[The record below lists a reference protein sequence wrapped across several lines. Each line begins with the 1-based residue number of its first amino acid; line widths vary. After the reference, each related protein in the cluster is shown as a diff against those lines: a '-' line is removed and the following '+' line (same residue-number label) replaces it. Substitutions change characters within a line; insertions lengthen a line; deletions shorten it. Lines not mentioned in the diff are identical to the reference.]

1 MMFKL
6 SILSIILMVVAVGCG
21 PAATIQPTDVPDT
34 RSPEATES
42 VQDKASTP
50 ENTAATPSQIRE
62 APTPTPEKE
71 GSMGN
76 SGRNTLNAPGTSYG
90 NHVLSFIPASWLERG
105 VWISNEGKAIQS
117 AGAPNPRTLEKFLEM
132 DEKERASFFDAFAKA
147 FSPSFVVTMRQSP
160 EEWKEQFG
168 LDLFSLNSTA
178 SVGTTSRFP
187 LKPAVLLGEFS
198 DSEITRKL
206 LNSGYQPKTYKG
218 EEYYAIGKDFRA
230 NLAESPLALN
240 LANRVFVGKEVV
252 VASPETASVE
262 EFLDV
267 LVGEARPLRDN
278 PLALAAIESLG
289 ETFAAV
295 ILTRT
300 SAFNPDGSIPLT
312 YEKPP
317 DWGNLGPWNILA
329 AGSGEE
335 DGQSYFAFSIAF
347 DDPTAADSNL
357 DEFKARVGNY
367 QTLVPQRFP
376 ESDALIAGWPNR
388 PLDEACSDISVN
400 ALSWT
405 FGSAITV
412 HCQTQFSLLWTQLVD
427 LRDLGFLVP

>member
-1 MMFKL
+1 
-6 SILSIILMVVAVGCG
+6 
-21 PAATIQPTDVPDT
+21 
-34 RSPEATES
+34 
-42 VQDKASTP
+42 
-50 ENTAATPSQIRE
+50 
-62 APTPTPEKE
+62 
-71 GSMGN
+71 MGN
-76 SGRNTLNAPGTSYG
+76 SGQNTLSAPGTSDT
-90 NHVLSFIPASWLERG
+90 NHILSFIPASWLERG

-117 AGAPNPRTLEKFLEM
+117 AGAPNPRTLEKSLEM

-147 FSPSFVVTMRQSP
+147 FSPSFVVTMLESP

-168 LDLFSLNSTA
+168 LDLVSLNSTA

-198 DSEITRKL
+198 DSEITGKL
-206 LNSGYQPKTYKG
+206 LNSGYEPRTYKG
-218 EEYYAIGKDFRA
+218 KEYYAIGKDFRVS
-230 NLAESPLALN
+230 LSDSPLGLN
-240 LANRVFVGKEVV
+240 LTNRVFVGKEVV

-267 LVGEARPLRDN
+267 LVGEAKSLRDN

-300 SAFNPDGSIPLT
+300 GVFNPVGSIPLT
-312 YEKPP
+312 YAKPP
-317 DWGNLGPWNILA
+317 AWGALDQWNILA
-329 AGSGEE
+329 AGSGVE
-335 DGQSYFAFSIAF
+335 DGQPYFAFTIAF

-357 DEFKARVGNY
+357 DEVKARVENY

-376 ESDALIAGWPNR
+376 ESTALIEGWPNR
-388 PLDEACSDISVN
+388 PLDEACNDISIN

-405 FGSAITV
+405 YGSTITML
-412 HCQTQFSLLWTQLVD
+412 CQTHISLLWTQLVD